1 MRKLFFAISAP
12 LLLALAACN
21 NYQSATNPGG
31 HSPEETAAKIR
42 ENEQRKQQQ
51 AQQPAEPTAQVA
63 SSPVNGQQ
71 LYNENCATCHQ
82 NGANGAPPLYGI
94 MNRRELPSGTPA
106 TDVRVK
112 DTIKMG
118 RANMPA
124 FGRVL
129 NDQQVDAIV
138 AYLHTL

>member
-1 MRKLFFAISAP
+1 MRKLFVVISAV
-12 LLLALAACN
+12 LMLALTGCN
-21 NYQSATNPGG
+21 NYQSPTNPGG

-42 ENEQRKQQQ
+42 ENELKKQQQ
-51 AQQPAEPTAQVA
+51 PPHPAGPATQVA
-63 SSPVNGQQ
+63 SGPVNGQE
-71 LYNENCATCHQ
+71 LYNENCATCHS

-106 TDVRVK
+106 TDARVK